1 MLKKPPSKVAQK
13 NSNPFFFL
21 TALSFPNSPNRRI
34 HVPNLCLIDQLYIEL
49 GPYPFQMCYNC
60 ISSSKN
66 CPFDLDCNIKG
77 TCHGT
82 LISSTIENITN
93 CQQNCLKDQK
103 CLWHSY
109 NSKTGN
115 CLTFSDCFKIKSDLS
130 PGFISRLKEIS
141 TPDFST
147 PSFNPGPF
155 NPRLFNPRLLNHD
168 IFNPMFQKFIIEKS
182 GIERSGVEAWG

>member
-1 MLKKPPSKVAQK
+1 
-13 NSNPFFFL
+13 
-21 TALSFPNSPNRRI
+21 
-34 HVPNLCLIDQLYIEL
+34 
-49 GPYPFQMCYNC
+49 MCYNC

-130 PGFISRLKEIS
+130 PGFISRLKDIS
-141 TPDFST
+141 TT
-147 PSFNPGPF
+147 TGP
-155 NPRLFNPRLLNHD
+155 PPPQASPPTTGQR
-168 IFNPMFQKFIIEKS
+168 
-182 GIERSGVEAWG
+182 

>member
-1 MLKKPPSKVAQK
+1 
-13 NSNPFFFL
+13 
-21 TALSFPNSPNRRI
+21 
-34 HVPNLCLIDQLYIEL
+34 
-49 GPYPFQMCYNC
+49 MCYNC

-130 PGFISRLKEIS
+130 PGFISRLKNIS
-141 TPDFST
+141 TLTFQPQS
-147 PSFNPGPF
+147 SNPVPF
-155 NPRLFNPRLLNHD
+155 NPILFNHEFLNYGVE
-168 IFNPMFQKFIIEKS
+168 KFIVEKS
-182 GIERSGVEAWG
+182 GVQMSY

>member
-1 MLKKPPSKVAQK
+1 
-13 NSNPFFFL
+13 
-21 TALSFPNSPNRRI
+21 
-34 HVPNLCLIDQLYIEL
+34 
-49 GPYPFQMCYNC
+49 MCYNC

-130 PGFISRLKEIS
+130 PGFISSHFSCAPNIS
-141 TPDFST
+141 GFEDAKIMKQIHSTIDWTPFVYKKTRITPYCHDFCKID
-147 PSFNPGPF
+147 FNCEFFMSLDGF
-155 NPRLFNPRLLNHD
+155 CMLG
-168 IFNPMFQKFIIEKS
+168 KFSQNSKIILSHQLSLMSILRTKS
-182 GIERSGVEAWG
+182 KWFCKKKLT

>member
-1 MLKKPPSKVAQK
+1 
-13 NSNPFFFL
+13 
-21 TALSFPNSPNRRI
+21 
-34 HVPNLCLIDQLYIEL
+34 
-49 GPYPFQMCYNC
+49 MCYNC

-130 PGFISRLKEIS
+130 PGFISRLKDIS

-147 PSFNPGPF
+147 LSFNPGPF
-155 NPRLFNPRLLNHD
+155 NPRLFNHEL
-168 IFNPMFQKFIIEKS
+168 FISCVSLGTDDCFIENKLFVITPIPNFDLGNCTYKCQVTPACTVS
-182 GIERSGVEAWG
+182 